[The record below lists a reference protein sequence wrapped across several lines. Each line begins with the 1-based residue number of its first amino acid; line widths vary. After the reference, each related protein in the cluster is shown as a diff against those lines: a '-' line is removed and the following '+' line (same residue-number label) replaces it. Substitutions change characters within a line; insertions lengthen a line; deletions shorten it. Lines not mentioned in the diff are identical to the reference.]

1 MESTAERI
9 LSEGIRCFAER
20 GYKAATTRLLAEA
33 AGVNVATL
41 AYHFGDKEGLYRAA
55 QERVRE
61 ELLGYQPDL
70 TLLAGGT
77 SAERIER
84 LARHVYAYLRQRP
97 LALRLLLRAEGDP
110 AGQVAREGL
119 LARAEAAWEL
129 LGLPPRRSR
138 RLELLALGELFARF
152 AAREAAELRPYSEAA
167 APQAA
172 AEEVLVRLCQSLLL
186 GGPAKGP

>member
-1 MESTAERI
+1 VESTAERI

-20 GYKAATTRLLAEA
+20 GYKAATTRFLAEA

-55 QERVRE
+55 LLRVRE

-77 SAERIER
+77 PAERIER

-110 AGQVAREGL
+110 AGAAARDHL

-129 LGLPPRRSR
+129 LGLPPRSSR
-138 RLELLALGELFARF
+138 GLELLALCELFARF
-152 AAREAAELRPYSEAA
+152 AARDPLELRPYSEAA

-172 AEEVLVRLCQSLLL
+172 AEEVLVQLSLSLLQP
-186 GGPAKGP
+186 GDPKGS